1 MFFMLNMNN
10 FNDGKRQSMST
21 HKYEAF
27 LKTLETG
34 SLTKAAA
41 SLGYTQSSI
50 SHMLNAL
57 EKEWR
62 LTLLIRDRSG
72 IRLTSDGQRLLPYI
86 RQVVQ
91 AHRELIDETANLRGL
106 RSGLIRLATFTSAA
120 VNWLPGL
127 IQTFQQQYP
136 GVDFELLH
144 GHYSDIENWLDT
156 GQADCGFQRL
166 PVRSDFE
173 SRFLMQDRLVAILP
187 EHHPLAGLERFPV
200 EALGEE
206 PFLLLE
212 EGTVNEIRDIFE
224 LHGIHPK
231 VRFTARDDYAI
242 ISMVES
248 GLGISILP
256 ELVLNRTP
264 YRVVQKELSVPAYRR
279 LGICLK
285 SGEHTSPALR
295 KFLEHVE
302 TYPAFRGQAL
312 ETGL

>member
-1 MFFMLNMNN
+1 MT
-10 FNDGKRQSMST
+10 T
-21 HKYEAF
+21 HRYEAF

-41 SLGYTQSSI
+41 ALGYTQSSI
-50 SHMLNAL
+50 SHMLNAM

-86 RQVVQ
+86 RNVVQ
-91 AHRELIDETANLRGL
+91 AHRELIDETANLQGL

-127 IQTFQQQYP
+127 IQTFQQEHP

-144 GHYSDIENWLDT
+144 GHYTDIENWLDT

-166 PVRSDFE
+166 PVRADFE
-173 SRFLMQDRLVAILP
+173 SRFLAQDRLLVILP
-187 EHHPLAGLERFPV
+187 EHHPLAGEECFPV

-212 EGTVNEIRDIFE
+212 EGTVNEIRGIFE

-231 VRFTARDDYAI
+231 VRFTARDDYTI

-279 LGICLK
+279 LGICLR
-285 SGEHTSPALR
+285 SREDASPALQ

-302 TYPAFRGQAL
+302 AYPGFRTEASPD
-312 ETGL
+312 EKKPV